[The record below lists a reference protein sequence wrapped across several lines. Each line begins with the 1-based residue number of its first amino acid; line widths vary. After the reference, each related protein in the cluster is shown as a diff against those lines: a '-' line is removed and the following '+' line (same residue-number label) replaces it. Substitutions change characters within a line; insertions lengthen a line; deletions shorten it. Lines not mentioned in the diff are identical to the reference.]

1 MVSGL
6 LVRVGP
12 LSRSR
17 LLSRPRLLSRS
28 RLLRMLPAPWRLFSW
43 PHGR

>member
-6 LVRVGP
+6 LVRVGLLP
-12 LSRSR
+12 RYRLLSRSR
-17 LLSRPRLLSRS
+17 LLPRY